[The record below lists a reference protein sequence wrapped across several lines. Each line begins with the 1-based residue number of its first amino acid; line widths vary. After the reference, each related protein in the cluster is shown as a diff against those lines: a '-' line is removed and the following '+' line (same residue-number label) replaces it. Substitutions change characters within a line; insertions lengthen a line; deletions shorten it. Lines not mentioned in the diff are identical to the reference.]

1 MDLDIMKMVTVWR
14 EDLMKGMLLSNPKLE
29 EGRLLGSQFLS
40 LEIGRKLWLFVPDQN
55 KAR

>member
-40 LEIGRKLWLFVPDQN
+40 FEIGRKLWLFVPDQN
-55 KAR
+55 QAR